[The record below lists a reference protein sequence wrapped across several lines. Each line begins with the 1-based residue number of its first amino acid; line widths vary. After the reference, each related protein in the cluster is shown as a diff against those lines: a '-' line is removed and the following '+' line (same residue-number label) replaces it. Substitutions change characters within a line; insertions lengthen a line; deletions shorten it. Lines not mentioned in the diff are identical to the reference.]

1 MLYGLKV
8 QNASSSCRLLLPN
21 RSQSCYQLLYLDG
34 KDMPRSR
41 KRGRTAFYLTPSP
54 SPRQLSPQPSTT
66 AFQDTRPPPAM
77 SSSRPT
83 SLAYLSSV
91 ITRPPT
97 LHEILSDAAPAPW
110 TRAAFTAF
118 LSQNHCLETLEFTMD
133 AAHYASAYAEIMPGN
148 TDNPRDGN
156 DYLCSLWQ
164 KIINA
169 YIIPSTETPRE
180 LNLPSSVRDRLLGL
194 GARGIAP
201 HPSELDEAVRIVYE
215 LMNDSVLGHFLD
227 SVSVPQYDE
236 PVADEGL
243 QGRRSR
249 SKLRMPRDSASS
261 TSEEPSRSPKAN
273 FLPLF
278 GMHRSDHTASSSVDT
293 SESSTPEDT
302 WSPVSAREEPMTP
315 PTTPPTSDWG
325 FGTSPGTLQRAI
337 TAHNTGWK
345 KMGQKLGLSRKGGRS
360 KRSNPTS
367 ITSGIPAAGS
377 QNSSSTSSSYPL

>member
-1 MLYGLKV
+1 
-8 QNASSSCRLLLPN
+8 
-21 RSQSCYQLLYLDG
+21 
-34 KDMPRSR
+34 MPRSK
-41 KRGRTAFYLTPSP
+41 KRERTAFYLTPSP
-54 SPRQLSPQPSTT
+54 SPRELSPQSSTT
-66 AFQDTRPPPAM
+66 VFQDSGPQRAM

-91 ITRPPT
+91 ITHPPT
-97 LHEILSDAAPAPW
+97 LHEILSDTAPAPW

-133 AAHYASAYAEIMPGN
+133 AEHYASAYSDIMSGPSGSSA
-148 TDNPRDGN
+148 DGN
-156 DYLCSLWQ
+156 AHLCSLWQ

-169 YIIPSTETPRE
+169 YIVPSTETPRE
-180 LNLPSSVRDRLLGL
+180 LNLPSPVRDRLLGL
-194 GARGIAP
+194 GTQGIPP

-215 LMNDSVLGHFLD
+215 LMNDSVLGPFLD
-227 SVSVPQYDE
+227 SVAVTNCDQPPAE
-236 PVADEGL
+236 ECP

-249 SKLRMPRDSASS
+249 SRLRMPRDSASS
-261 TSEEPSRSPKAN
+261 ANDESSRSPKSN

-278 GMHRSDHTASSSVDT
+278 GIHRSEHSVHAASASVDT
-293 SESSTPEDT
+293 SDSSTPEDT

-337 TAHNTGWK
+337 NAHNTGWK
-345 KMGQKLGLSRKGGRS
+345 KMGQKLGLGRKAGRS

-367 ITSGIPAAGS
+367 ITSGVPAAGEHHS
-377 QNSSSTSSSYPL
+377 SSSTSSSYPL